1 MTVLFLPWLLVLLV
15 LAAVGFAVRR
25 WWRTAGILVLTALLL
40 NWWGHVV
47 PINCLATQ
55 SSDAV
60 HNRIKV
66 LVWNIEAAEYDS
78 VKIESLCKIILEQDA
93 DLVFLAED
101 FYACCD
107 QIDARLKPLYPYT
120 SHDHCNDSH
129 YFYSKYI
136 LKQWQWIAKDVDSR
150 SVIIKSCVEID
161 GVDMD
166 LYGCHLSSN
175 NYGSGTLQLRA
186 NQISGVRSMLSYV
199 TGISKAQQLREAEIQ
214 VICDSLKSSSNP
226 CLCIGDMND
235 IAASSPLGMLQD
247 IGFRDA
253 WWEGGC
259 GYGATIHKPLP
270 YRIDHIFYRSGSRSL
285 KLLDITKIDSKGLS
299 DHDAMVAT
307 FEINK
312 N

>member
-1 MTVLFLPWLLVLLV
+1 MTILFLPWMLVLLLV
-15 LAAVGFAVRR
+15 VAVGFAVRR
-25 WWRTAGILVLTALLL
+25 WWKTAGILVLTALLF

-47 PINCLATQ
+47 PLNCPAIQHNDTVQ
-55 SSDAV
+55 
-60 HNRIKV
+60 NRIKV
-66 LVWNIEAAEYDS
+66 LAWNIEAGEYDS

-107 QIDARLKPLYPYT
+107 KIGARLKPLYPYT

-129 YFYSKYI
+129 YFYSKYP
-136 LKQWQWIAKDVDSR
+136 LKQWQWIAKDVDIR
-150 SVIIKSCVEID
+150 SVIIKSCVEKD
-161 GVDMD
+161 GVDID

-175 NYGSGTLQLRA
+175 NYVSGISPMHA

-235 IAASSPLGMLQD
+235 IAGSSTLGMLQD

-270 YRIDHIFYRSGSRSL
+270 YRIDYIFYRNGSSNIV
-285 KLLDITKIDSKGLS
+285 LLDVDKIDSKGLS

-307 FEINK
+307 FGIIK

>member
-1 MTVLFLPWLLVLLV
+1 MTILFLPWILSLLVLV
-15 LAAVGFAVRR
+15 AVGFAVRR
-25 WWRTAGILVLTALLL
+25 WFRTAGILVLMALLL

-60 HNRIKV
+60 QNRIKV
-66 LVWNIEAAEYDS
+66 LAWNIEAAEYDS

-107 QIDARLKPLYPYT
+107 QIDARLKSLYPYT
-120 SHDHCNDSH
+120 THDHCNDSH
-129 YFYSKYI
+129 YFYSKYP
-136 LKQWQWIAKDVDSR
+136 LKQWNWIAKDVDSR
-150 SVIIKSCVEID
+150 SVIIKSCVEKD
-161 GVDMD
+161 GTDID

-175 NYGSGTLQLRA
+175 NYGEGSYA
-186 NQISGVRSMLSYV
+186 KKISQ
-199 TGISKAQQLREAEIQ
+199 AQQLREAEIQ
-214 VICDSLKSSSNP
+214 VISDSLKSSSNP

-235 IAASSPLGMLQD
+235 IAGSSTLGILQD

-270 YRIDHIFYRSGSRSL
+270 YRIDHILYRSGSRSL
-285 KLLDITKIDSKGLS
+285 KLLDITKMDSQGLS

-307 FEINK
+307 FAINK
-312 N
+312 K

>member
-1 MTVLFLPWLLVLLV
+1 MTILFLPWLLSLLLV
-15 LAAVGFAVRR
+15 VAVGFAVRR

-60 HNRIKV
+60 QNRIKV
-66 LVWNIEAAEYDS
+66 LAWNIEAADYDS

-101 FYACCD
+101 FYACCN
-107 QIDARLKPLYPYT
+107 QIDARLKSRYPYT

-129 YFYSKYI
+129 YFYSKYP
-136 LKQWQWIAKDVDSR
+136 LKHWHWIAKDVDSR
-150 SVIIKSCVEID
+150 SVIIKSCVEKD
-161 GVDMD
+161 GVDID

-235 IAASSPLGMLQD
+235 IAGSSTLGMLQD
-247 IGFRDA
+247 IGFQDA
-253 WWEGGC
+253 WWNGGC

-270 YRIDHIFYRSGSRSL
+270 YRIDHILYRSGSRSL
-285 KLLDITKIDSKGLS
+285 KLLDITKIDSKGFS

-307 FEINK
+307 FGIIK

>member
-1 MTVLFLPWLLVLLV
+1 MTILFLPWLLSLLLV
-15 LAAVGFAVRR
+15 VAVGFAVRR

-47 PINCLATQ
+47 PLNYAAIQHNDTVQ
-55 SSDAV
+55 
-60 HNRIKV
+60 NRIKV
-66 LVWNIEAAEYDS
+66 LTWNIHAAEYDS
-78 VKIESLCKIILEQDA
+78 IKIETLCNMILEQDA
-93 DLVFLAED
+93 DVVFLAED

-107 QIDARLKPLYPYT
+107 KIGARLKPLYPYT

-129 YFYSKYI
+129 YFYSKYP
-136 LKQWQWIAKDVDSR
+136 LKQWNWIAKDVDSR
-150 SVIIKSCVEID
+150 SVIIKSCVEKD
-161 GVDMD
+161 GTDID

-175 NYGSGTLQLRA
+175 NYGEGSYA
-186 NQISGVRSMLSYV
+186 KKISQ
-199 TGISKAQQLREAEIQ
+199 AQQLREAEIQ

-235 IAASSPLGMLQD
+235 IAGSSTLGILQD

-270 YRIDHIFYRSGSRSL
+270 YRIDHILYRSGSRSL
-285 KLLDITKIDSKGLS
+285 KLLDIARIDSKGLS

>member
-1 MTVLFLPWLLVLLV
+1 MTVLFLPWMLVLL
-15 LAAVGFAVRR
+15 LLLAVGFAVRR

-55 SSDAV
+55 SSDTV
-60 HNRIKV
+60 QNRIKV
-66 LVWNIEAAEYDS
+66 LAWNIEAAEYDS

-107 QIDARLKPLYPYT
+107 KIDARLKSLYPYT
-120 SHDHCNDSH
+120 THDHCNDSH
-129 YFYSKYI
+129 YFYSKYP
-136 LKQWQWIAKDVDSR
+136 LKHWHWIAKDVDIR
-150 SVIIKSCVEID
+150 SVIIKSCVEKD
-161 GVDMD
+161 GVDID

-175 NYGSGTLQLRA
+175 NYGSSTLQLRA

-235 IAASSPLGMLQD
+235 IAGSSTLGMLQD
-247 IGFRDA
+247 IGFQDA
-253 WWEGGC
+253 WWNGGC

-270 YRIDHIFYRSGSRSL
+270 YRIDYIFYRNGSGNIV
-285 KLLDITKIDSKGLS
+285 LLDVDKIDSKGLS

-307 FEINK
+307 FEIIK

>member
-1 MTVLFLPWLLVLLV
+1 MTVLLLPWILCLLVLV
-15 LAAVGFAVRR
+15 AVGFAVRR

-55 SSDAV
+55 SSDGV
-60 HNRIKV
+60 QNRIKV
-66 LVWNIEAAEYDS
+66 LAWNIEAGEYDS
-78 VKIESLCKIILEQDA
+78 IKIESLCKIILEQDA

-107 QIDARLKPLYPYT
+107 KIGARLKPLYPYT

-129 YFYSKYI
+129 YFYSKYP
-136 LKQWQWIAKDVDSR
+136 LKHWRWIAKDVDIR
-150 SVIIKSCVEID
+150 SVIIKSCVEKD
-161 GVDMD
+161 GVDID

-175 NYGSGTLQLRA
+175 NYVSGISPMHA
-186 NQISGVRSMLSYV
+186 NQISGVRSMSSYL
-199 TGISKAQQLREAEIQ
+199 TGITRAQEFREAEMR
-214 VICDSLKSSSNP
+214 VISDSLKSSSNP

-235 IAASSPLGMLQD
+235 IAGSSTLGMLQD

-270 YRIDHIFYRSGSRSL
+270 YRIDYIFYRNGSGNIV
-285 KLLDITKIDSKGLS
+285 LLDVDKIDSKGLS

-307 FEINK
+307 FGIIK

>member
-1 MTVLFLPWLLVLLV
+1 MTVLFLPWMLVLLLV
-15 LAAVGFAVRR
+15 VAVGFAVRR
-25 WWRTAGILVLTALLL
+25 WWRTAGILVLTALLF

-55 SSDAV
+55 SSDGV
-60 HNRIKV
+60 QNRIKV
-66 LVWNIEAAEYDS
+66 LAWNIEAGEYDS
-78 VKIESLCKIILEQDA
+78 IKIESLCKIILEQDA

-107 QIDARLKPLYPYT
+107 QIDARLKSLYPYT
-120 SHDHCNDSH
+120 THDHCNDSH
-129 YFYSKYI
+129 YFYSKYP
-136 LKQWQWIAKDVDSR
+136 LKHWHWIAKDVDIR
-150 SVIIKSCVEID
+150 SVIIKSCVEKD
-161 GVDMD
+161 GVDID

-175 NYGSGTLQLRA
+175 NYVSGISQLHA

-235 IAASSPLGMLQD
+235 IAGSSTLGMLQD

-270 YRIDHIFYRSGSRSL
+270 YRIDYIFYRNGSGNIV
-285 KLLDITKIDSKGLS
+285 LLDITKIDSKGLS

-307 FEINK
+307 FGIIK